1 MSRIVDLT
9 VTLKL
14 ELADRLGRTEFVND
28 LEPMLRS
35 GLGDVLALYSDCVT
49 VVAVR
54 DPNGTLSQPTNLAAM
69 LDPLSEAA
77 IVWSAHDVL
86 DVRPDLSLEQASQ
99 VLHHVIRQ
107 HDANHGIGW
116 DDFQYL
122 AANLFGES
130 PSASIAS
137 EDSP

>member
-1 MSRIVDLT
+1 MSRIVNLT

-14 ELADRLGRTEFVND
+14 ELADRLGRTEFHND

-35 GLGDVLALYSDCVT
+35 GLGEVLTPFSDCVT
-49 VVAVR
+49 VVAVS
-54 DPNGTLSQPTNLAAM
+54 DPTGTLSQPTNLAAI
-69 LDPLSEAA
+69 LDPFKEAA

-86 DVRPDLSLEQASQ
+86 DVRPDLTLEQASE

-116 DDFQYL
+116 DDFEYF
-122 AANLFGES
+122 AATLFGEPAPVS
-130 PSASIAS
+130 
-137 EDSP
+137 DSDETKR

>member
-14 ELADRLGRTEFVND
+14 ELADRLGRTEFLTD
-28 LEPMLRS
+28 LESLLRS
-35 GLGDVLALYSDCVT
+35 GLGDVLTPYSDCVT
-49 VVAVR
+49 VVAVN
-54 DPNGTLSQPTNLAAM
+54 DPNGTLSQPTNLAAF
-69 LDPLSEAA
+69 LDPSSEAA

-86 DVRPDLSLEQASQ
+86 DVRPDLTLEQASE

-116 DDFQYL
+116 HDFEYF
-122 AANLFGES
+122 AKNLFG
-130 PSASIAS
+130 PAPQDCRSAGTR
-137 EDSP
+137 P

>member
-35 GLGDVLALYSDCVT
+35 GLGDVLTPYSDSVNI
-49 VVAVR
+49 VAVN
-54 DPNGTLSQPTNLAAM
+54 DPNGTLSQPMNLAAV
-69 LDPLSEAA
+69 LDPFCQAA

-86 DVRPDLSLEQASQ
+86 DVRPDLTLEQASE

-116 DDFQYL
+116 HDFEDF
-122 AANLFGES
+122 AGTLFGEL
-130 PSASIAS
+130 PSDSMPS
-137 EDSP
+137 ENTP

>member
-1 MSRIVDLT
+1 MSRIVSLT

-28 LEPMLRS
+28 LELMLRS
-35 GLGDVLALYSDCVT
+35 GLGEVLTPYSDCVT

-54 DPNGTLSQPTNLAAM
+54 DPQGTLSQPTNLAAI
-69 LDPLSEAA
+69 LDPFSEAA

-86 DVRPDLSLEQASQ
+86 DVRPDLTLEQASE
-99 VLHHVIRQ
+99 VLHYVIRQ

-116 DDFQYL
+116 HDFEYFT
-122 AANLFGES
+122 ANLFGEAPANSSTSENS
-130 PSASIAS
+130 P
-137 EDSP
+137 

>member
-35 GLGDVLALYSDCVT
+35 GLGEVLTPYSDCVT

-54 DPNGTLSQPTNLAAM
+54 DPHGTLSQPTNLAAI
-69 LDPLSEAA
+69 LDPASEAA
-77 IVWSAHDVL
+77 IIWSARDVL
-86 DVRPDLSLEQASQ
+86 DVRPDLTLKQASE
-99 VLHHVIRQ
+99 VLHHVVRQ
-107 HDANHGIGW
+107 HEANHGIGW
-116 DDFQYL
+116 DDFQYF
-122 AANLFGES
+122 AANLFGEPPIDS
-130 PSASIAS
+130 SASA
-137 EDSP
+137 DKP